1 MGVTLNWATAEVQDG
16 KLTVELEGEVP
27 TGFKKRFQSTVR
39 LLGGGSWGEI
49 AYRKQAVRVTQ
60 VEPGDEEKL
69 RHFLESAVEQANAGF
84 EPTRSDSDEAAQED
98 VPSEDDA
105 PDAVMTELFRS
116 FSDR

>member
-16 KLTVELEGEVP
+16 KLTVDLEGEVP
-27 TGFKKRFQSTVR
+27 SGWKKRFQTTVR

-49 AYRKQAVRVTQ
+49 ACKKQAVRVTQ

-69 RHFLESAVEQANAGF
+69 RHFLESAVTQANAGF
-84 EPTRSDSDEAAQED
+84 QATESDSDDVAQED
-98 VPSEDDA
+98 APREDDS
-105 PDAVMTELFRS
+105 PDTVMTEQFRS